1 MSALE
6 RAKAFA
12 KSRAA
17 RTALKIMPL
26 ALAAATAHAE
36 VALHHNFAA
45 YQGTGGG
52 GGTTVPEPST
62 IVMLVTGLAAVPAGY
77 GLSRLRRKKPPQ

>member
-17 RTALKIMPL
+17 KTALKILPL
-26 ALAAATAHAE
+26 AMVAATAHAE

-52 GGTTVPEPST
+52 GNTVPEPSS

-77 GLSRLRRKKPPQ
+77 GLSRLRRKKPPK

>member
-17 RTALKIMPL
+17 KTALKILPL
-26 ALAAATAHAE
+26 AMVAATAHAE

-45 YQGTGGG
+45 YQGT

>member
-17 RTALKIMPL
+17 KTALKILPL
-26 ALAAATAHAE
+26 AMVAATAHAE

-45 YQGTGGG
+45 YQGTS
-52 GGTTVPEPST
+52 GGTTVPEPSS

>member
-17 RTALKIMPL
+17 KTALKILPL
-26 ALAAATAHAE
+26 AMVAATAHAE

-45 YQGTGGG
+45 YQGTG